1 MFGISTAAIIGG
13 NQSPTATEE
22 FNGTNWS
29 ITGATMGTPRNA
41 YGMGGTTTAGLA
53 FGGSPYTNS
62 TEEYNPA
69 IATKT
74 FTTS

>member
-1 MFGISTAAIIGG
+1 
-13 NQSPTATEE
+13 
-22 FNGTNWS
+22 
-29 ITGATMGTPRNA
+29 MGTGRNG

-53 FGGSPYTNS
+53 FGGSPYTTS
-62 TEEYNPA
+62 TEEYSPA